1 MYIKCYWSIVVLE
14 GPVSHRMAAIKHHV
28 GLLEE
33 AVHEYTAVLATDGGY
48 VPALKGVQVS
58 F

>member
-1 MYIKCYWSIVVLE
+1 M
-14 GPVSHRMAAIKHHV
+14 SHRMAAIKHHV